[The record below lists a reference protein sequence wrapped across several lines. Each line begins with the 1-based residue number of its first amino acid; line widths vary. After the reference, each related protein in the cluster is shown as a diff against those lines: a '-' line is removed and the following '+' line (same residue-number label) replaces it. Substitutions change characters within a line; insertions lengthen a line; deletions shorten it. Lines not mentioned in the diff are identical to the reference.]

1 LYGALNELNTPG
13 KKIITVEDPVEYQL
27 ERISQVQVMP
37 KIGLTFAAVLRA
49 ALRQDPDILLVGEIR
64 DRETAEIAL
73 RASMTGHLVLSTLH
87 TNDAI
92 SSATRL
98 LDIGIEGYLAAAS
111 VRGVLAQ
118 RLVRKICEKCRE
130 ETTPDDQQYAWL
142 DALVGEDRAH
152 ALKFYSG
159 RGCSRCNRTGFYGRT
174 GVFELLELDEELAN
188 TLRSGDSEA
197 FARQARRQRGFR
209 SLVLN
214 ALDYA
219 VAGDTALSEVLALS
233 GQVDDLKIGTMDPL
247 VPGIVAHNAGV
258 GLDAPRAPASH

>member
-1 LYGALNELNTPG
+1 MPG

-27 ERISQVQVMP
+27 ERVNQVQVMP
-37 KIGLTFAAVLRA
+37 KIGLTFATVLRA

-111 VRGVLAQ
+111 LRGILAQ

-130 ETTPDDQQYAWL
+130 EAAPDDQQYAWL
-142 DALVGEDRAH
+142 NALVGKDRAH
-152 ALKFYSG
+152 ALTFYQG

-197 FARQARRQRGFR
+197 FGREARRQRGFR

-214 ALDYA
+214 ALDLA
-219 VAGDTALSEVLALS
+219 VHGDTALSEVLALS
-233 GQVDDLKIGTMDPL
+233 GQVDDLKIGEVDPL
-247 VPGIVAHNAGV
+247 TSELLAMNKARGHAASPN
-258 GLDAPRAPASH
+258 PASH